1 MTRAIYQI
9 DKDIPVPERRR
20 GRPAKYPF
28 AIMEPGDSI
37 AARPV
42 VAVQRAASAHAKRHG
57 RKFVCRAQGDG
68 TVRVWR
74 VA

>member
-1 MTRAIYQI
+1 MTRAYQI
-9 DKDIPVPERRR
+9 DKGIPVPAPRL
-20 GRPAKYPF
+20 GRPYKYPF
-28 AIMEPGDSI
+28 NLMEPGDSI
-37 AARPV
+37 AAKGV

-74 VA
+74 VS

>member
-1 MTRAIYQI
+1 MTRAYKI
-9 DKDIPVPERRR
+9 DKGIPIPERR
-20 GRPAKYPF
+20 GRPCKYPF
-28 AIMEPGDSI
+28 PIMEPGDSI
-37 AARPV
+37 VARPV